1 MNPQLLSSFRGPY
14 AGLILS
20 LLTIFLFNR
29 FYKHAIYSV
38 ERSNDLEF
46 IFQNV
51 HLWTIL
57 LMVLVVMTFF
67 AFNR

>member
-51 HLWTIL
+51 HLWTMLLIIL
-57 LMVLVVMTFF
+57 IVVAFVLFEK
-67 AFNR
+67 

>member
-14 AGLILS
+14 AGLMLS
-20 LLTIFLFNR
+20 LLAIFLFNR
-29 FYKHAIYSV
+29 FYKYAIYSV

-51 HLWTIL
+51 HLWTML
-57 LMVLVVMTFF
+57 LMVLVVVFF
-67 AFNR
+67 FVF